1 MSLLSSSDRVSVSDY
16 HKILVNEDPH
26 LLIDVRTGVETDICR
41 LPTSAS
47 TIWWNLPIE
56 ELKRRTSG
64 DEMKEALLKEF
75 VNDKLAAL
83 KSSSSSSSLSS
94 SSSPSSPN
102 VFVACRRGNDSQI
115 AVDLLRNLL
124 KLVVKPPNVGDSL
137 NIDVGSGGD
146 GTTLASTSIRDIAG
160 GLHAWA
166 KRIDNN
172 FPVY

>member
-1 MSLLSSSDRVSVSDY
+1 MSVLSSSDRVSVSDY

-41 LPTSAS
+41 LPSSAS

-83 KSSSSSSSLSS
+83 QRVTNK
-94 SSSPSSPN
+94 
-102 VFVACRRGNDSQI
+102 
-115 AVDLLRNLL
+115 
-124 KLVVKPPNVGDSL
+124 KK
-137 NIDVGSGGD
+137 
-146 GTTLASTSIRDIAG
+146 STST
-160 GLHAWA
+160 
-166 KRIDNN
+166 
-172 FPVY
+172 